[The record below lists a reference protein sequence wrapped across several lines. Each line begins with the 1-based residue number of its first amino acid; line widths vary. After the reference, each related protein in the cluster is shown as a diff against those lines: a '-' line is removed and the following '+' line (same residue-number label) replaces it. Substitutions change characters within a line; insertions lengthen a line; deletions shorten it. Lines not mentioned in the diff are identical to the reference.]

1 MFTTQTYMAG
11 IVELHF
17 VSLSVDMRATLVTAA
32 ELVLTA
38 REM

>member
-1 MFTTQTYMAG
+1 MAG
-11 IVELHF
+11 IDELQLAS
-17 VSLSVDMRATLVTAA
+17 VSVDMRATLVTAA